1 MEQKELKA
9 VVVLGAGNW
18 VKQQYAK
25 AFQPYRQREECGV
38 FIVYDTG
45 YAATMRFTGAEA
57 DRYNQH
63 TLRNVQEFAQWGASC
78 LDLANPTH
86 RQQLMGLSP
95 YVIFVATPDN
105 THCDMVEQW
114 LEQAENIIVEKPFD
128 IDHERIRRLRNEM
141 TRRRSPAKV
150 WGFDHYLVRAN
161 QFVKMKR
168 YLGFDDHLE
177 RQIYEFRFHMLESEP
192 RSLEERAAS
201 LQTGLVMDMGS
212 HTPALVLPFGDPN
225 TIRLDPVKAGV
236 YKPDPASRQYKRR
249 PASANVWGSRM
260 RSTSRSLVVRIMIG
274 QLGWI

>member
-1 MEQKELKA
+1 
-9 VVVLGAGNW
+9 
-18 VKQQYAK
+18 
-25 AFQPYRQREECGV
+25 
-38 FIVYDTG
+38 
-45 YAATMRFTGAEA
+45 
-57 DRYNQH
+57 
-63 TLRNVQEFAQWGASC
+63 
-78 LDLANPTH
+78 
-86 RQQLMGLSP
+86 
-95 YVIFVATPDN
+95 
-105 THCDMVEQW
+105 MVEQW
-114 LEQAENIIVEKPFD
+114 LEQAENITVEKPFD

-225 TIRLDPVKAGV
+225 TIRLDAV
-236 YKPDPASRQYKRR
+236 
-249 PASANVWGSRM
+249 
-260 RSTSRSLVVRIMIG
+260 G
-274 QLGWI
+274 QSGWI